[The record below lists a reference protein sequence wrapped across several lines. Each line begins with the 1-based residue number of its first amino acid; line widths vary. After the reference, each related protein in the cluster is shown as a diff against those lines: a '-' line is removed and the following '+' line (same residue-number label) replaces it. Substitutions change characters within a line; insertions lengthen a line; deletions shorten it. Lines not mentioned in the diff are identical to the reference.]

1 MTTLTVWNNSAL
13 NAVTLVQLS
22 DDSADGTAQE
32 QIAHL
37 ATLDVYAGFACV
49 SENYTGPVPAMDA
62 SLWRWNGSEITA
74 ITPVPQAIT
83 PRQTRL
89 LLLQQGKLAEVE
101 AMIAQQDEATKITWE
116 YAVLFQR
123 DDPLLNSL
131 ATNMGWTSEQLD
143 QFFIAASQL

>member
-1 MTTLTVWNNSAL
+1 MTTLTVWNNATSGVVL
-13 NAVTLVQLS
+13 LHQIS
-22 DDSADGTAQE
+22 DNEADGTAQE
-32 QIAHL
+32 QISHL
-37 ATLDVYAGFACV
+37 ATLDVYAGFSCV
-49 SENYTGPVPAMDA
+49 SENYTGSLPATDA
-62 SLWRWNGSEITA
+62 SLWRWNGSQITA

-89 LLLQQGKLAEVE
+89 LLLQQNKLADVE

-123 DDPLLNSL
+123 DDPLLNGL
-131 ATNMGWTSEQLD
+131 ATNMGWTSAELD